1 MPSAIQLVWSTAYV
15 AAGAP
20 TKGVMLV
27 KRIVTAVGPNYFVSE
42 PYEKKIAE
50 VEIEEIK
57 PAKTEEKVIRR
68 RGKKEK

>member
-1 MPSAIQLVWSTAYV
+1 MA
-15 AAGAP
+15 
-20 TKGVMLV
+20 V
-27 KRIVTAVGPNYFVSE
+27 KLGDIVEVNGMTRIVTAVGPNYFVSE

-57 PAKTEEKVIRR
+57 PAKIEEKVIRR

>member
-1 MPSAIQLVWSTAYV
+1 MA
-15 AAGAP
+15 
-20 TKGVMLV
+20 V
-27 KRIVTAVGPNYFVSE
+27 KLGDIVEVNGMTRIVTAVGPNYFVSE